1 MSERANVNA
10 VIHPAGMVANA
21 GWLEATGGNFA
32 FYHDGISIGTCAS
45 VVSNLMVHRKTKSTL
60 DDTLDVFPCHGVGGM
75 VGMLMTGVFARD
87 VGLITGSPRT
97 FIVHC
102 LALVFVAA
110 FSFAG
115 SYLLYK
121 VTDLI
126 IPLRVSDEQ
135 EEIGLD
141 VSQHG
146 EVMQDIAAAMAP
158 RPVLAKIA

>member
-1 MSERANVNA
+1 HSK
-10 VIHPAGMVANA
+10 
-21 GWLEATGGNFA
+21 
-32 FYHDGISIGTCAS
+32 S
-45 VVSNLMVHRKTKSTL
+45 KSTL

-75 VGMLMTGVFARD
+75 VGMLMTGIFARD

-97 FIVHC
+97 FLVHC
-102 LALVFVAA
+102 GALVFVAA

-126 IPLRVSDEQ
+126 IPLRVSDDQ

-141 VSQHG
+141 LSQHG
-146 EVMQDIAAAMAP
+146 EVMQETTVVALP
-158 RPVLAKIA
+158 RVA